1 MVRGGREE
9 FVSISAASV
18 SVQPAGS
25 YTCRLVMES
34 RNRNRHAEHKSNT
47 HSHVRHANTPSHILV
62 ILVFDSN
69 SLSNLL

>member
-34 RNRNRHAEHKSNT
+34 RNRHAEHKSNT